1 MKTKTRVKRGARGDR
16 GGQRTQSSTRD
27 EQPALLK
34 ARGQSR
40 PAPVQE
46 PGGTP
51 PAIDE
56 PQPIEGPVEEDAHAP
71 RPGGGPDTNRSI

>member
-16 GGQRTQSSTRD
+16 GGQRTQPAARD

-34 ARGQSR
+34 ARGQGKS
-40 PAPVQE
+40 APVEE

-56 PQPIEGPVEEDAHAP
+56 PKSIEGPVEEDARAP
-71 RPGGGPDTNRSI
+71 RPGQGPDAD